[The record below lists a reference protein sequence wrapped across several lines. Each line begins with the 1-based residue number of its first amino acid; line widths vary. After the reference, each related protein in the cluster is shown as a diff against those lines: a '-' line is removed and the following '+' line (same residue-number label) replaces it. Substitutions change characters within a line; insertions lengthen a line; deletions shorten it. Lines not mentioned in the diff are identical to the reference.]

1 MTNVFPETPGHLPA
15 ASQLPWPLDNP
26 ALALG
31 EQLFPK
37 DPQQQLGQ
45 VNLLPAS
52 NMKTFNFEGKS
63 EARCVVG
70 VVVRGRCGQAWLA
83 GSTALPLSVEFQQ
96 NLIHLC
102 ACIHPCILTF
112 LQGLGPME
120 KRKMWLGG
128 NSNILNRKHYIKQ
141 ENILNRKSRAWL

>member
-1 MTNVFPETPGHLPA
+1 MTNIFPETPGHLPA
-15 ASQLPWPLDNP
+15 PANYHDHLTTLPWLWGSSCSPMTLNNS
-26 ALALG
+26 
-31 EQLFPK
+31 Q
-37 DPQQQLGQ
+37 GQ

-52 NMKTFNFEGKS
+52 NMKTFSFEGSS
-63 EARCVVG
+63 EAQCVVG

-102 ACIHPCILTF
+102 ACIHLCILPL

-128 NSNILNRKHYIKQ
+128 NSNEFLQ
-141 ENILNRKSRAWL
+141 FAFV